1 MARLNVLST
10 GAEWS
15 DRRWVWQQW
24 CQMGD
29 HSSCHLENACK
40 AVHEGSCLQG
50 RLLPH
55 SPTNVVV
62 ILTLSRSTVECRCV
76 HTCKSIHP
84 CSAAYLG
91 SQSQG
96 LKSNHRYPDLPLLG
110 HFLELFLEVHWG
122 HSRDIITLTCPESIK
137 ILLPAGHGK
146 NTSLRRCWV
155 CPT

>member
-15 DRRWVWQQW
+15 DRRRVWQQW

-91 SQSQG
+91 CQSQG
-96 LKSNHRYPDLPLLG
+96 LKSNH
-110 HFLELFLEVHWG
+110 
-122 HSRDIITLTCPESIK
+122 TQ
-137 ILLPAGHGK
+137 
-146 NTSLRRCWV
+146 TSLCLATSWSSSWGTLSSLQRYNHSNVTRICKNPPASW
-155 CPT
+155 TWQKHLT